1 MITYD
6 ECTVNFSDMMNKV
19 LHTSCVFVTIIT
31 IIIIIIIM
39 ITILL

>member
-39 ITILL
+39 IKILL